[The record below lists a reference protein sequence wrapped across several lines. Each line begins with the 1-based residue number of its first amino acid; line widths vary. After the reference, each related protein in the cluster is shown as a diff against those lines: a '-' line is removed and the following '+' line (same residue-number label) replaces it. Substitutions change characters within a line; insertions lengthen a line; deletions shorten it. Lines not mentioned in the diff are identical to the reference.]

1 MFKFVLGSTLGII
14 TLTQASQI
22 GGDQAAISSRRCGA
36 GLKIFDDTGT
46 ARGVRIADTSVDD
59 SQQHDFYGNGD
70 VKYQV
75 SDDDPT
81 SVWSQLVDE
90 FPGIDSACEK
100 FNRVLD
106 GIADDFEAPPSTS
119 NQYVSSPH
127 SWQRAVTIKLHDS
140 GCAISKNDDNLEQ
153 FLESFNYPH
162 LQKIRMNKAARAAD
176 EYVLKIQG
184 LQDEWKQARE
194 NFVGEMKAHGAVMKD
209 KLKLSAKEAGLHKF
223 KEATEAL
230 LSQQEGSARVEVSK
244 VRGTISKNGEVFEE
258 LAHKFKRDGLRW
270 SKLNQISKEQERLS
284 HMTGVVRLNAFD
296 VLSTCLTNF
305 QKEFTD

>member
-1 MFKFVLGSTLGII
+1 MHKFILASTLGLFTIA
-14 TLTQASQI
+14 QGSQI
-22 GGDQAAISSRRCGA
+22 GGAQQDITSRRCGA
-36 GLKIFDDTGT
+36 GLKIFDAEGVQ
-46 ARGVRIADTSVDD
+46 RGQKNDGAPDD
-59 SQQHDFYGNGD
+59 AEHDFYGDGSL
-70 VKYQV
+70 KYISQ
-75 SDDDPT
+75 ST
-81 SVWSQLVDE
+81 GASAWSELVDDY
-90 FPGIDSACEK
+90 PGIDAACEK
-100 FNRVLD
+100 FNRVLA
-106 GIADDFEAPPSTS
+106 GIASDFEAPPSTS
-119 NQYVSSPH
+119 NQYVSSSH
-127 SWQRAVTIKLHDS
+127 SWKRAVTLKLHDA

-194 NFVGEMKAHGAVMKD
+194 SFVGEMKAHGAVMKD
-209 KLKLSAKEAGLHKF
+209 KLKLSAKEAGLRNF

-230 LSQQEGSARVEVSK
+230 LSKQEGSARVEVGK
-244 VRGTISKNGEVFEE
+244 VRGTISKNGQVFEE

-284 HMTGVVRLNAFD
+284 HMTGVVRMNAFD

-305 QKEFTD
+305 QKEFAD

>member
-1 MFKFVLGSTLGII
+1 MHKFILGSTLGLF
-14 TLTQASQI
+14 TLAQGSQI
-22 GGDQAAISSRRCGA
+22 GGAQQAITSRRCGA
-36 GLKIFDDTGT
+36 GLRIFDQDGALRGERSGTGT
-46 ARGVRIADTSVDD
+46 AE
-59 SQQHDFYGNGD
+59 HDFYGDGN
-70 VKYQV
+70 VKYTG
-75 SDDDPT
+75 T
-81 SVWSQLVDE
+81 SGASAWSELVDE
-90 FPGIDSACEK
+90 YPGIDAACEK

-127 SWQRAVTIKLHDS
+127 SWKRAVTLKLHDS
-140 GCAISKNDDNLEQ
+140 GCAISRNDDNLEQ

-194 NFVGEMKAHGAVMKD
+194 NFVGEMKAHGAVMKE
-209 KLKLSAKEAGLHKF
+209 KLKLSAKEAGLRNF

-230 LSQQEGSARVEVSK
+230 LSKQEGSARVEVGK
-244 VRGTISKNGEVFEE
+244 VRGTISKNGQVFEE

-284 HMTGVVRLNAFD
+284 HMTGVVRMNAFD